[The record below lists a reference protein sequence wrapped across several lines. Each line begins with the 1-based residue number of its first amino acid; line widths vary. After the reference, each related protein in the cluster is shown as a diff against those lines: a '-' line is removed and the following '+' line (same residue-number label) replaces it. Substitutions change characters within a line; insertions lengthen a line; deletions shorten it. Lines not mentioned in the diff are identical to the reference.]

1 MCSNAPL
8 HGMTTTDHDVVTAI
22 VCVPVCVR
30 LSSRTSYLAECTLLL
45 QALADK
51 ISKDLLS

>member
-1 MCSNAPL
+1 
-8 HGMTTTDHDVVTAI
+8 MTTTDHDVVTAI